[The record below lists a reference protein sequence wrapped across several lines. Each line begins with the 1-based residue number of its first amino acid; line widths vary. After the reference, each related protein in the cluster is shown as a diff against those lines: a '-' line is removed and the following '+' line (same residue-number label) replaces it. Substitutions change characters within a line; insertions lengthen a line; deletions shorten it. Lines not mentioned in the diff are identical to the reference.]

1 MSSQAPTPT
10 CWKELPGAPVTGTVL
25 ARLDQIPDG
34 EAFLVSLLHGPQ
46 SFDAVL
52 LRSGNQVF
60 AYVNRCSHFGVP
72 LASKVQYLYAQP
84 HQSIRCNVHTAE
96 YRWQD
101 GHCLSGECA
110 GNALWAIPVRVAGE
124 LILIADDSA

>member
-1 MSSQAPTPT
+1 MAEQPDPSKP
-10 CWKELPGAPVTGTVL
+10 WKALAGAPANGSVL
-25 ARLDQIPDG
+25 ARLADVPDG
-34 EAFLVSLLHGPQ
+34 GALLVDLLQGEHTF
-46 SFDAVL
+46 SAVL
-52 LRSGNQVF
+52 LRSGDKVF

-84 HQSIRCNVHTAE
+84 HQSIRCNVHAAE

-110 GNALWAIPVRVAGE
+110 GNALWAIPVQVAGE
-124 LILIADDSA
+124 LVLVADDSA

>member
-1 MSSQAPTPT
+1 MIEQPDSSKR
-10 CWKELPGAPVTGTVL
+10 WKTLVGAPPSGTVL
-25 ARLDQIPDG
+25 ARLADVPDG
-34 EAFLVSLLHGPQ
+34 GAFLVDLAQGEHIFS
-46 SFDAVL
+46 AVL

-84 HQSIRCNVHTAE
+84 HQSIRCNVHAAE

-110 GNALWAIPVRVAGE
+110 GNALWAIPVRVADG
-124 LILIADDSA
+124 LVLVADDSA